1 MKGES
6 SLNMHEGTHSSENNK
21 DLNLQGLKFQL
32 YSLWK
37 FVNKEFI
44 ITRQLVQQYLVT
56 NIHDIIHSLY
66 II

>member
-6 SLNMHEGTHSSENNK
+6 SLNTHEGTHSSENNN

-37 FVNKEFI
+37 FVHKEFI
-44 ITRQLVQQYLVT
+44 ITQQLVPQYLLT
-56 NIHDIIHSLY
+56 NIYDIIHHMS
-66 II
+66 